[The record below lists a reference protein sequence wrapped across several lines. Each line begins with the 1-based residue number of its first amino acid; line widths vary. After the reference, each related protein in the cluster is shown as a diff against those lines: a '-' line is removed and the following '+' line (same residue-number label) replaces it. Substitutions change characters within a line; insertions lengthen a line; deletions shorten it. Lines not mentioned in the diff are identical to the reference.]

1 MFGSYKATA
10 ASRILRESVHA
21 CCGGGE
27 RNQLLARRLQQ
38 CRPKTMVNAYP
49 LHQDPDPQEEAR
61 RRDPTEFPDPVFRLK
76 VLLTEDR
83 AREDEHWT
91 RQLPR
96 LLEPLGVQAQ
106 IASTAKEALDAADRT
121 PFHAAVVDLY
131 TPLAPGKSASGDA
144 GGLWLLQVMHRR
156 VHRPPVVMVNS
167 QATSRHTVRLLNDAL
182 RLGAFS
188 VVNRP
193 EHVDRL
199 LHVIARLLQR
209 RHDGRWPEPP
219 TPSS

>member
-1 MFGSYKATA
+1 
-10 ASRILRESVHA
+10 
-21 CCGGGE
+21 
-27 RNQLLARRLQQ
+27 
-38 CRPKTMVNAYP
+38 MVNAYP
-49 LHQDPDPQEEAR
+49 LPPSPDDDGPAPWPAAADR
-61 RRDPTEFPDPVFRLK
+61 PNDRFRFN

-83 AREDEHWT
+83 TREDEHWT

-131 TPLAPGKSASGDA
+131 TPLAPGKTASGDA

-156 VHRPPVVMVNS
+156 EQRPPVVMVNS
-167 QATSRHTVRLLNDAL
+167 QTTRRHTVRLLNDAL

-193 EHVDRL
+193 VHVDAL

-209 RHDGRWPEPP
+209 HHEGRWPKPP
-219 TPSS
+219 TPSP